1 MKKVL
6 REQAGITLIALVIT
20 ILIII
25 ILSVIAINMAF
36 GDNGLIKR
44 AEEAGDYYANDT
56 AYTDESLANV
66 DAYIADVL
74 GEWRYD
80 EEGNVT
86 NGEVTL
92 AIGDYVDYD
101 CTTADAV
108 YESQEANNGYGLQTF
123 TASEYQYG
131 WRVLGADEETGELLL
146 LAEDFV
152 PLEGGRTNSTSG
164 RTEFYLKGQA
174 GYQNGINE
182 LNNICAIYGNGE
194 GATGARSITVD
205 DINKITGYNPEEAKY
220 GAGNLYEY
228 GNKVTYYWDGTNYP
242 YYRASNG
249 LEDNLTAS
257 HNNSTYGNSFY
268 WYDEESGWQ
277 SSPYTA
283 DATTE
288 SMQEITTLESNYYSY
303 SGNSEGLD
311 TNSPAYKMLFTNSS
325 TGAYSSN
332 AGTTSQFWYW
342 LGSPYVDAYSNCT
355 GFGLRRVDYGLVGRC

>member
-6 REQAGITLIALVIT
+6 REQKGITLIALVIT

-44 AEEAGDYYANDT
+44 AEDAGDYYANDT

-92 AIGDYVDYD
+92 AIGDYVNYD
-101 CTTADAV
+101 CTTSDAV
-108 YESQEANNGYGLQTF
+108 YESLEENNGYGLQTF

-164 RTEFYLKGQA
+164 RTEFYLRGQA
-174 GYQNGINE
+174 GVENGIDE
-182 LNNICAIYGNGE
+182 LEKICAIYGNGE

-205 DINKITGYNPEEAKY
+205 DINKITGYNPEEEKY
-220 GAGNLYEY
+220 GAGQLYEY
-228 GNKVTYYWDGTNYP
+228 GNKVTYYWDGSNYP

-249 LEDNLTAS
+249 LTGNLTTS
-257 HNNSTYGNSFY
+257 HNNSSYGNSFY
-268 WYDEESGWQ
+268 WYDEEAGWQ

-288 SMQEITTLESNYYSY
+288 SMQEITTLESNYYYYGGS
-303 SGNSEGLD
+303 SAGLD
-311 TNSPAYKMLFTNSS
+311 TNSAAYKMLFTNSS

-332 AGTTSQFWYW
+332 AGSTSQFWYW
-342 LGSPYVDAYSNCT
+342 LGSPRVYTGSDCT
-355 GFGLRRVDYGLVGRC
+355 SFGLRGVYNGHVHR